1 MATMSSRERVLAAL
15 ACQEPDRVP
24 FFELGIDPL
33 LAAKLMGWEGPNSGV
48 IDMDARK
55 HTVAEMKALAAYLR
69 LDNIAI
75 SVRAPVYCERI
86 PGQDGRL
93 FYGDGLIKT
102 EADLDK
108 VRLPDPYDDRLYES
122 AAELVRNKGDFAACL
137 TTRIGIF
144 PALLSMGMEAFSVAL
159 YENRRFLET
168 MLDIYFGW
176 TEVVAERVCQM
187 GFDVFVSTDDH
198 AFKSGLFLSPA
209 VWRELIIP
217 RYQRVARKIT
227 IPWVMHSDGNIM
239 GIVDDL
245 IGLGIRGL
253 HPNEKGAMDIRYMKR
268 TYGKRIC
275 LLGNVDLNLLGIG
288 TAEEVDTEVRDL
300 IRDIGPGGGYMV
312 ASGNSLA
319 SYLNPTNVLAMSN
332 AVQKYGVYPLSI

>member
-1 MATMSSRERVLAAL
+1 MVAMSSRERVLTAL
-15 ACQEPDRVP
+15 ACQQPDRVP
-24 FFELGIDPL
+24 FFELAIDPL
-33 LAAKLMGWEGPNSGV
+33 LAAKLMGWEGPNSGI
-48 IDMDARK
+48 IDLDEHK
-55 HTVAEMKALAAYLR
+55 HTIAEIKALATHLQ
-69 LDNIAI
+69 LDTIATT
-75 SVRAPVYCERI
+75 VRAPVYCERV

-93 FYGDGLIKT
+93 FYGEGLIKT

-108 VRLPDPYDDRLYES
+108 IRLPDPHDDRLYARAE
-122 AAELVRNKGDFAACL
+122 ELVRNKGDFAACI

-168 MLDIYFGW
+168 VLDLYFDW
-176 TEVVAERVCQM
+176 AAVLAERVCQM

-198 AFKSGLFLSPA
+198 AFKTGLFLSPA

-217 RYQRVARKIT
+217 RYQRVAKKIT
-227 IPWVMHSDGNIM
+227 IPWVMHSDGNVM
-239 GIVDDL
+239 AIVDDL

-288 TAEEVDTEVRDL
+288 TPDEVDAEVRNL
-300 IRDIGPGGGYMV
+300 IRDVGPSGGYMV

-332 AVQKYGVYPLSI
+332 AVRKYGVYPISV